1 MEFVTNYSLFL
12 AKSITVVLAILAV
25 VGGIIALAGRGK
37 PRGKQRLEVKYLN
50 RDYDDMAHFL
60 KSAMLPKKAFKQILK
75 TRKQDLKKTR
85 EQGPDARSKDNKRVF
100 VLNFHGDIRAS
111 AVASLREEITVILS
125 VARAEDE
132 VVLRLESSG
141 GLVHAYGLAAS
152 QLTRLKDK
160 NIRLTIA
167 VDKVAASGGYLMAC
181 VADHII
187 AAPFAVV
194 GSIGV
199 LAQLPNFNRF
209 LKRHDIDFEQFTA
222 GEYKRTVTLFGE
234 NTDKD
239 RDKLREEINE
249 AHRLF
254 KDFIKSQR
262 SELDIATVAT
272 GEHWYGTRALELK
285 LVDELCTSDDYLQEA
300 RKTAELYQVT
310 FKPHKPLI
318 DRLSSLA
325 SIFDNGLM
333 GRDRSGFAIN
343 GDKTRFIEK

>member
-1 MEFVTNYSLFL
+1 MEFVTDYSLFL
-12 AKSITVVLAILAV
+12 AKSITVVLAILAI
-25 VGGIIALAGRGK
+25 VGGIIALAGRGR

-50 RDYDDMAHFL
+50 RDYDDLAHAL
-60 KSAMLPKKAFKQILK
+60 KAAMLPKKAFKQILK
-75 TRKQDLKKTR
+75 TRKQDLKKS
-85 EQGPDARSKDNKRVF
+85 QKLGPDARSKDKKRVF

-125 VARAEDE
+125 VARPEDE

-239 RDKLREEINE
+239 RDKFREEIDE

-254 KDFIKSQR
+254 KAFIKSQR
-262 SELDIATVAT
+262 SELDIETVAT

-285 LVDELCTSDDYLQEA
+285 LVDELCTSDDYLLEA

-310 FKPHKPLI
+310 FRPLKSLI
-318 DRLSSLA
+318 DRLSSLP
-325 SIFDNGLM
+325 SIFDKGLL
-333 GRDRSGFAIN
+333 GRGRSGY
-343 GDKTRFIEK
+343 GVHEIE

>member
-1 MEFVTNYSLFL
+1 MEFVTDYGLFL

-25 VGGIIALAGRGK
+25 VGGSIVLAGRGR
-37 PRGKQRLEVKYLN
+37 PRNKQRLEVKYLN
-50 RDYDDMAHFL
+50 RDYDDLAHTL
-60 KSAMLPKKAFKQILK
+60 KAAMLPKKVFKQILK
-75 TRKQDLKKTR
+75 TRKQDLKKS
-85 EQGPDARSKDNKRVF
+85 QSKGADDRSIDKKRVF

-125 VARAEDE
+125 VARPDDE

-141 GLVHAYGLAAS
+141 GLIHAYGLAAS

-199 LAQLPNFNRF
+199 LAQLPNFYRF

-222 GEYKRTVTLFGE
+222 GEFKRTVTLFGE

-239 RDKLREEINE
+239 REKFREEIDE

-254 KDFIKSQR
+254 KTFIKSQR
-262 SELDIATVAT
+262 SELDIETVAT

-285 LVDELCTSDDYLQEA
+285 LVDELCTSDDYLLEA
-300 RKTAELYQVT
+300 RNTAELYQVT
-310 FKPHKPLI
+310 FRPLKSLI
-318 DRLSSLA
+318 DRLSSLS
-325 SIFDNGLM
+325 SIFDKGLL
-333 GRDRSGFAIN
+333 GRGRSEYGVHE
-343 GDKTRFIEK
+343 IE

>member
-1 MEFVTNYSLFL
+1 MEFITDYSLFL

-25 VGGIIALAGRGK
+25 AGGIIAIASRGQ
-37 PRGKQRLEVKYLN
+37 PRSRQRLEVKYLN
-50 RDYDDMAHFL
+50 RDYDDMAHTL
-60 KSAMLPKKAFKQILK
+60 KAAMLPRKVFKQLHK
-75 TRKQDLKKTR
+75 TRKREIRHFRRAGSDANTKEKKR
-85 EQGPDARSKDNKRVF
+85 IF
-100 VLNFHGDIRAS
+100 VLNFHGDMRAS
-111 AVASLREEITVILS
+111 AVTSLREEITVILS
-125 VARAEDE
+125 VARPEDE

-141 GLVHAYGLAAS
+141 GLVHSYGLAAS
-152 QLTRLKDK
+152 QLTRIK
-160 NIRLTIA
+160 NKHIRLTIA
-167 VDKVAASGGYLMAC
+167 VDKIAASGGYLMAS
-181 VADHII
+181 VADHIT

-239 RDKLREEINE
+239 RAKFREEIDE

-254 KDFIKSQR
+254 KAFIKTHR
-262 SELDIATVAT
+262 NDLDMDTVAT

-285 LVDELCTSDDYLQEA
+285 LVDELCTSDDYLLEA
-300 RKTAELYQVT
+300 SKSADLYQVN
-310 FKPHKPLI
+310 FKPRKPLI

-325 SIFDNGLM
+325 SVWHKGIT
-333 GRDRSGFAIN
+333 GRNRNELGFYET
-343 GDKTRFIEK
+343 K

>member
-1 MEFVTNYSLFL
+1 MEFVTTYSLFL

-25 VGGIIALAGRGK
+25 VGGIIALTGRSR
-37 PRGKQRLEVKYLN
+37 PRRKQRLEVKYLN
-50 RDYDDMAHFL
+50 RDYDDMAHTL
-60 KSAMLPKKAFKQILK
+60 KSAMLPKKALKQILK
-75 TRKQDLKKTR
+75 TRKQDVKKSQSMR
-85 EQGPDARSKDNKRVF
+85 SDAYSKDKKRLF

-125 VARAEDE
+125 VARQEDE
-132 VVLRLESSG
+132 VLLCLESSG

-152 QLTRLKDK
+152 QLARLKDK

-167 VDKVAASGGYLMAC
+167 VDKIAASGGYLMAC
-181 VADHII
+181 VANHII

-209 LKRHDIDFEQFTA
+209 LKRHDIDYEQFTA
-222 GEYKRTVTLFGE
+222 GEYKRTVTVFGE

-239 RDKLREEINE
+239 REKFREEIDE
-249 AHRLF
+249 AYRLF
-254 KDFIKSQR
+254 KAFIKSQR
-262 SELDIATVAT
+262 GELDIATVAT

-285 LVDELCTSDDYLQEA
+285 LVDELCTSDDYLLEA
-300 RKTAELYQVT
+300 RKSAELYQVN
-310 FKPHKPLI
+310 FRPQKSLI
-318 DRLSSLA
+318 DRLSSLV

-333 GRDRSGFAIN
+333 GRCGSGV
-343 GDKTRFIEK
+343 GSR

>member
-1 MEFVTNYSLFL
+1 MEFVTNYGLFL

-25 VGGIIALAGRGK
+25 AGGIIALAGRGR
-37 PRGKQRLEVKYLN
+37 PRARQRLEVKYLN
-50 RDYDDMAHFL
+50 RDYDDMAHAL
-60 KSAMLPKKAFKQILK
+60 KAAMLPKKAFKQILK
-75 TRKQDLKKTR
+75 TRKKDIKKS
-85 EQGPDARSKDNKRVF
+85 QGLGPDAPSKDKKRLF

-125 VARAEDE
+125 VARPEDE
-132 VVLRLESSG
+132 VVLRLESGG
-141 GLVHAYGLAAS
+141 GLIHAYGLAAS
-152 QLTRLKDK
+152 QLMRIKDK

-181 VADHII
+181 VGDHIT

-222 GEYKRTVTLFGE
+222 GEFKRTVTLFGE

-239 RDKLREEINE
+239 RAKFREEIDE

-254 KDFIKSQR
+254 KAFIKTQR
-262 SELDIATVAT
+262 GDLDIATVAT

-285 LVDELCTSDDYLQEA
+285 LVDELCTSDDYLLEA
-300 RKTAELYQVT
+300 RKTAELYQIT
-310 FKPHKPLI
+310 FRPKKPLI
-318 DRLSSLA
+318 DRLSSVA
-325 SIFDNGLM
+325 SILGKGFM
-333 GRDRSGFAIN
+333 GRGRSGF
-343 GDKTRFIEK
+343 GFHEIE

>member
-1 MEFVTNYSLFL
+1 MEFFTTYSLFL

-25 VGGIIALAGRGK
+25 VGGIIALTGRSG
-37 PRGKQRLEVKYLN
+37 PRSKQRLEVKYLN
-50 RDYDDMAHFL
+50 RDYDDMAHTL
-60 KSAMLPKKAFKQILK
+60 KSAMLPKKALKQILK
-75 TRKQDLKKTR
+75 TRKQDVTR
-85 EQGPDARSKDNKRVF
+85 SQRAGSDGRSKDKKRLF
-100 VLNFHGDIRAS
+100 VLDFHGDIRAS

-125 VARAEDE
+125 VASSEDE
-132 VVLRLESSG
+132 VLLRLESSG

-152 QLTRLKDK
+152 QLVRLKDK

-239 RDKLREEINE
+239 RDKFREEIDE
-249 AHRLF
+249 AYRLF
-254 KDFIKSQR
+254 KAFIKSQR

-285 LVDELCTSDDYLQEA
+285 LVDELCTSDDYLLEA
-300 RKTAELYQVT
+300 RKSAKLYQVS
-310 FKPHKPLI
+310 FRPQKSLI
-318 DRLSSLA
+318 DRLSSVI
-325 SIFDNGLM
+325 SIFDNGHM
-333 GRDRSGFAIN
+333 GRCRSGL
-343 GDKTRFIEK
+343 GLTK